1 MSWLLFLGRN
11 QEGRDVLDTVW
22 CSVDALSQDQ
32 HTSPSCEKCCLLL
45 AYTERL
51 SRHCPQLQV
60 ATLPSRSFCL
70 GTDCIQWLVFRQ
82 NKCTCPLLQFGTVI
96 NPSFR
101 APPRDCCNLC
111 CNLQLLGNLS
121 FLLASSCSSQM
132 FLRVLPN
139 NLHTNFLDSLYL
151 GIPSLQQWAIHY

>member
-1 MSWLLFLGRN
+1 MVFCR
-11 QEGRDVLDTVW
+11 
-22 CSVDALSQDQ
+22 
-32 HTSPSCEKCCLLL
+32 
-45 AYTERL
+45 
-51 SRHCPQLQV
+51 CPFSGPTHFTQLREMLPIAGLYRAPLQ
-60 ATLPSRSFCL
+60 TLPSAACSYLAKPKFLPGDRL
-70 GTDCIQWLVFRQ
+70 YPMAGLYIVQ
-82 NKCTCPLLQFGTVI
+82 CTCPLLQFGTVI
-96 NPSFR
+96 KGNPSFR

-151 GIPSLQQWAIHY
+151 GIPSLQHWAIHY